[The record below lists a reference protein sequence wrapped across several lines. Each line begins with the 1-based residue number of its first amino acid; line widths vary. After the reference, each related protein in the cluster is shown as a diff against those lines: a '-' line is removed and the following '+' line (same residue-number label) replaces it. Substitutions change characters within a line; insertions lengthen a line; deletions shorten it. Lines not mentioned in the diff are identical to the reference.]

1 MLSEADYSGNILTV
15 ISVYL
20 LYFCTEYHIITPDVK
35 LTVMRHIAAITAVF
49 TATSALS
56 AEIPDGQFSADKTL
70 WYTAPASQWEE
81 TLPLGNG
88 RLGMMPY
95 GNPFHEKIVLNE
107 ISMWSGSK
115 ASYDNPAAAES
126 LPEIQRLL
134 MEGKNL
140 EAQELMYS
148 TFVPTKTT
156 DLGTYGSYQ
165 MLADLD
171 IDLSYPSTDV
181 TGYLRWLDL
190 QEAVATTSYTIG
202 GVKYVAECVVPR
214 GENVMIYHIKGS
226 LPASVSFTASLH
238 RKENATAGSA
248 GGGMIMLSGML
259 ESGQPGVDGVKYAAV
274 AGVRALG
281 DNALSS
287 ATDST
292 LSVTDADEA
301 YIIVGAATS
310 YLNGAMYMTD
320 AINDVSAA
328 LRLGDIELLHRLGT
342 ERHRALF
349 DRASVTLPEGK
360 IAHLPTNER
369 IELFQTESDPSL
381 AALYYNYGRYLLISS
396 THPGS
401 LPPNLQGLWAND
413 VVTPWNGDY
422 HTNINVQMNHWGAEP
437 GNLSELHLPLV
448 DLVKR
453 AVPNGRHT
461 AKVFYGSSA
470 KGWVMHMMTN
480 PWEYTDPGEHPSWGA
495 TNTGGAWLCAH
506 LWEHYLY
513 TGDSLYLAE
522 IYPIMKGAAEFFK
535 STMIKEPSHGWLVT
549 APSSSPENTFFAA
562 DSVTPISV
570 VMGPAMDTQ
579 LIRELYTNTID
590 AATRLGVDKQFA
602 DSLEADLA
610 LLPPHLTGSDGRLME
625 WLEEYRETDPHH
637 RHVSHLYALHPGNQ
651 ISVVN
656 TPELADAARKT
667 LDRRGDGGTGWSRA
681 WKVNFWARLG
691 DGNRAYSLF
700 KSLLVPAYT
709 AEKPHHDAGT
719 FPNLFCSHPP
729 FQMDGNWGGAA
740 GIGEM
745 LLQSQDGFINPL
757 PALPDEWRS
766 GAIHGFKVRGG
777 AEVDMDWTDGKVSR
791 IIITGGFSPE
801 TKIKIPAGTRKITV
815 NGSSYPLDEYL
826 TLPLKKG
833 ERAEILLD

>member
-1 MLSEADYSGNILTV
+1 
-15 ISVYL
+15 
-20 LYFCTEYHIITPDVK
+20 
-35 LTVMRHIAAITAVF
+35 MRHITAIFAGITAIGMC
-49 TATSALS
+49 A
-56 AEIPDGQFSADKTL
+56 ADNVTMEFPADMTL
-70 WYTAPASQWEE
+70 WYTSPARQWEE

-95 GNPFHEKIVLNE
+95 GNPFNEKIVLNE

-115 ASYDNPAAAES
+115 ANYDNPAAAES

-134 MEGKNL
+134 IEGKNL

-171 IDLSYPSTDV
+171 ISLSYPDSTV
-181 TGYLRWLDL
+181 TGYTRWLNL
-190 QEAVATTSYTIG
+190 QDATATTSYTIA
-202 GVKYVAECVVPR
+202 GVCYVAECMVPR
-214 GENVMIYHIKGS
+214 GEDVMIYHIKGS
-226 LPASVSFTASLH
+226 QSGAVNFTATLN
-238 RKENATAGSA
+238 RKEKARLSSA

-259 ESGQPGVDGVKYAAV
+259 ESGQQGIDGVRYAAV
-274 AGVRALG
+274 AGTRATG
-281 DNALSS
+281 ENARVA
-287 ATDST
+287 ATDTT
-292 LSVTDADEA
+292 LSVSNADEA

-310 YLNGAMYMTD
+310 YLDGSMYMTD
-320 AINDVSAA
+320 AINDVSKA
-328 LRLGDIELLHRLGT
+328 LRLDDIDSLHRLGSQ
-342 ERHRALF
+342 RHRELF
-349 DRASVTLPEGK
+349 DRARVRLPEGK
-360 IAHLPTNER
+360 IAKLPTDER

-396 THPGS
+396 TTPGS

-437 GNLSELHLPLV
+437 GNLSELHEPLI

-453 AVPNGRHT
+453 AVPNGEHT
-461 AKVFYGSSA
+461 AKVFYGPDA

-513 TGDSLYLAE
+513 TGDRQYLAE
-522 IYPIMKGAAEFFK
+522 IYPILKGAAEFFR
-535 STMIKEPSHGWLVT
+535 STMIKEPAHGWLVT

-562 DSVTPISV
+562 DGVTPISV

-579 LIRELYTNTID
+579 LVRELYTNTIE
-590 AATRLGVDKQFA
+590 AADILGIDREFA
-602 DSLEADLA
+602 DSLKSDIAQ
-610 LLPPHLTGSDGRLME
+610 LPPEQIGSDGRLME

-651 ISVVN
+651 ISVIK
-656 TPELADAARKT
+656 TPQLADAARKT

-691 DGNRAYSLF
+691 DGNRAYKLF
-700 KSLLVPAYT
+700 KALLVPAYT
-709 AEKPHHDAGT
+709 DGGTGHGAGT

-757 PALPDEWRS
+757 PALPDEWQS
-766 GAIHGFKVRGG
+766 GSIDGFKVRGG
-777 AEVDMDWTDGKVSR
+777 AEVDMTWHDGKVKSMSV
-791 IIITGGFSPE
+791 TGGFAPE
-801 TKIKIPAGTRKITV
+801 IRIKVPAGTRRITV
-815 NGSSYPLDEYL
+815 DGIARKPGEYIGL
-826 TLPLKKG
+826 SLKQG
-833 ERAEILLD
+833 ETAEILFD

>member
-1 MLSEADYSGNILTV
+1 MKHLAA
-15 ISVYL
+15 L
-20 LYFCTEYHIITPDVK
+20 L
-35 LTVMRHIAAITAVF
+35 AAV
-49 TATSALS
+49 TATGALQ
-56 AEIPDGQFSADKTL
+56 AQNTDMAFPADMTL
-70 WYTAPASQWEE
+70 WYTTPAVQWEE

-95 GNPFHEKIVLNE
+95 GNPFDEKIVLNE

-115 ASYDNPAAAES
+115 ACYDNPAAAKS

-134 MEGKNL
+134 VEGKNL

-171 IDLSYPSTDV
+171 IALSYPDSTV
-181 TGYLRWLDL
+181 TDYMRWLDL
-190 QEAVATTSYTIG
+190 QEATATTAYTIA
-202 GVKYVAECVVPR
+202 GVRYVAECAVPR
-214 GENVMIYHIKGS
+214 GEEVMIYHIK
-226 LPASVSFTASLH
+226 ASQKAAVNFTASLY
-238 RKENATAGSA
+238 RKEHGSLSSA
-248 GGGMIMLSGML
+248 GAGMIMLSGML
-259 ESGQPGVDGVKYAAV
+259 ESGQPGVDGVRYAAV
-274 AGVRALG
+274 AGCRVAG
-281 DNALSS
+281 DNASVHSS
-287 ATDST
+287 DST
-292 LSVTDADEA
+292 ITVSNADEA
-301 YIIVGAATS
+301 YVIVGAATS
-310 YLNGAMYMTD
+310 YLNGEMYRTD
-320 AINDVSAA
+320 ALNDVSAA
-328 LRLGDIELLHRLGT
+328 MKLDDIEELHRLGT
-342 ERHRALF
+342 QRHRQLF
-349 DRASVTLPEGK
+349 DRATVTLPEGK

-369 IELFQTESDPSL
+369 IEAFRTESDPSL

-396 THPGS
+396 TRPGC

-437 GNLSELHLPLV
+437 GNLSELHEPLI

-453 AVPNGRHT
+453 AVPNGTHT
-461 AKVFYGSSA
+461 AKVFYGPDA
-470 KGWVMHMMTN
+470 EGWVMHMMTN

-513 TGDSLYLAE
+513 TGDKQYLAE
-522 IYPIMKGAAEFFK
+522 IYPVMKGAAQFFR
-535 STMIKEPSHGWLVT
+535 STMIKEPRNGWLVT

-562 DSVTPISV
+562 DSVTPVSV

-579 LIRELYTNTID
+579 LIRELYSNTIE
-590 AATRLGVDKQFA
+590 AAAILDTDRQFA
-602 DSLEADLA
+602 DSLRHDLT
-610 LLPPHLTGSDGRLME
+610 LLPPHKTGRDGRLME

-651 ISVVN
+651 ISVEY
-656 TPELADAARKT
+656 TPELAEAARKT
-667 LDRRGDGGTGWSRA
+667 LERRGDGGTGWSRA

-691 DGNRAYSLF
+691 DGNRAYKLF
-700 KSLLVPAYT
+700 KALLVPAYT
-709 AEKPHHDAGT
+709 ADKPHHDAGT

-757 PALPDEWRS
+757 PALPDEWQS
-766 GAIHGFKVRGG
+766 GSIHGFKVRGG
-777 AEVDMDWTDGKVSR
+777 AEVDMTWDGGKLRSMTV
-791 IIITGGFSPE
+791 TGGFTSDI
-801 TKIKIPAGTRKITV
+801 KIKKPAGVTTVTVDGRKTAAGKYIELRL
-815 NGSSYPLDEYL
+815 N
-826 TLPLKKG
+826 KG
-833 ERAEILLD
+833 EKAEILLD